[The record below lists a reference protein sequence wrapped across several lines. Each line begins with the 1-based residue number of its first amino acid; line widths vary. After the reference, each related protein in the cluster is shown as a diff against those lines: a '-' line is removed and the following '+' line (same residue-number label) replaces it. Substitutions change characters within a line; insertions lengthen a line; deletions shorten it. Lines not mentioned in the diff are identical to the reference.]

1 MNVRKLDHVAFF
13 VRDVERSRAFYRD
26 VFGLPEVP
34 RPASFDFPG
43 AWLQGEDFQ
52 IHLIGDESKERV
64 EREGYVNPYTA
75 TERARGSG
83 AHAAFE
89 VSDLDEAMQHLKTIN
104 VEIAGGPRPR
114 GDGVTQIF
122 ICDPDGYIIEFFSRP
137 HLA

>member
-13 VRDVERSRAFYRD
+13 VRDVERSRAFYRT
-26 VFGLPEVP
+26 VFALPEVP
-34 RPASFDFPG
+34 RPSTFAFPG

-64 EREGYVNPYTA
+64 EREGYVNPYTSE
-75 TERARGSG
+75 ERGRGSG

-89 VSDLDEAMQHLKTIN
+89 VADLDEAIAHLKAQNI
-104 VEIAGGPRPR
+104 EIAGGPRPR
-114 GDGVTQIF
+114 GDGVMQIF

-137 HLA
+137 